1 MQDPR
6 RLLLLAAL
14 IVGSAWVLWPETETA
29 ESLRTKTAEPPSTAR
44 DAGSIASI
52 GGRVVGDLEIQVE
65 GLPDPG
71 AMEWK
76 AVNGSCQI
84 ESGLVNSGGILRTS
98 LALPI
103 YLELQRGAE
112 SEWAF
117 LLEESS
123 TSPLVVR
130 VPPTGRVELRFA
142 GPPKDIPTEA
152 IVRLLDGPGLEDLDL
167 VGKLRPTDSEK
178 ARAALSGALEVLPP
192 YPLLIPLWMKELA
205 SDTRRAWPVA
215 ERVLSPDAD
224 GQIDWL
230 RVDAKRDLRWAI
242 RRAPGVIPVPAH
254 ESWAKAIEAGFGSG
268 APQPTRKLSG
278 IFMVQAGKTKRI
290 VVGGSSGPVLVAVF
304 PGDAH
309 GASLRVLSN
318 GWAMGPTGHME
329 AYHSTVAQASAN
341 GDGIA
346 RVSGLPPGKYLLR
359 GQWLSDEGCLR
370 FGQAQVTLPKSRDR
384 VVPIQEVEGHEL
396 TLRTRFLDMEG
407 NELDLDPAYFGI
419 SQLSI
424 STTGKGLF
432 GFLGERIPWRYAED
446 TLRLQLQEGEVQLWV
461 RVPREF
467 RLPGQ
472 TGKEQGLSRLP
483 GEIGRTFDLSDDSTI
498 TLDVVIVDAKQ
509 RTRVLITADPGIELG
524 NRNEFCVFGAGG
536 NLSATCRLDDKGRLV
551 GELAVSPGEYLYRFH
566 GRDGASKGHDGKG
579 DWLIAI
585 GGATL
590 GPGETVHVHAERAA
604 AIYGTGRNAP
614 GAPPRR
620 VVHAW
625 PADLPEHL
633 LQETVAPISDS
644 MDEDGR
650 FSFDFLVPNSVLA
663 FRRTEQTVRVGPA
676 GSVTDV
682 GVVTFGAR

>member
-6 RLLLLAAL
+6 RLLLLTAL
-14 IVGSAWVLWPETETA
+14 IVGSAWVLWPEA
-29 ESLRTKTAEPPSTAR
+29 EVLEPLRAKTVVPPSTAR

-76 AVNGSCQI
+76 AVNRSCQI

-142 GPPKDIPTEA
+142 GPPKDIPTKA

-192 YPLLIPLWMKELA
+192 YPLLIPVWMKELA

-359 GQWLSDEGCLR
+359 GQWLSDEGCLS

-384 VVPIQEVEGHEL
+384 VVHIQEVEGHEL
-396 TLRTRFLDMEG
+396 TLRTRFIDMEG
-407 NELDLDPAYFGI
+407 NELDLDPAYFGVN
-419 SQLSI
+419 QLHI

-432 GFLGERIPWRYAED
+432 GFLAEIIPWRYAED

-472 TGKEQGLSRLP
+472 TGKGQELKRLP
-483 GEIGRTFDLSDDSTI
+483 GEIGQTFDLLEDTTI
-498 TLDVVIVDAKQ
+498 ILDVVIVDAKQ
-509 RTRVLITADPGIELG
+509 RTQVIVTPSPGIDLG
-524 NRNEFCVFGAGG
+524 ERGEVSVRGVNGM
-536 NLSATCRLDDKGRLV
+536 LSVTCHGDGKGRLI
-551 GELAVSPGEYLYRFH
+551 GDLALLEGEYYFDYH
-566 GRDGASKGHDGKG
+566 GRDRASETPAGKNP
-579 DWLIAI
+579 WIIAT
-585 GGATL
+585 GRATL
-590 GPGETVHVHAERAA
+590 GPGTTLHVQPVLSA
-604 AIYGTGRNAP
+604 AIKGTCQMVEGQRPYFGVVAMPVELAEFCAESGAQPYGAR
-614 GAPPRR
+614 
-620 VVHAW
+620 W
-625 PADLPEHL
+625 K
-633 LQETVAPISDS
+633 
-644 MDEDGR
+644 EDGS
-650 FSFDFLVPNSVLA
+650 FSMEIVVANSVLV
-663 FRRTEQTVRVGPA
+663 FRGCDQTVRVGPA

-682 GVVTFGAR
+682 GMLTFSRK